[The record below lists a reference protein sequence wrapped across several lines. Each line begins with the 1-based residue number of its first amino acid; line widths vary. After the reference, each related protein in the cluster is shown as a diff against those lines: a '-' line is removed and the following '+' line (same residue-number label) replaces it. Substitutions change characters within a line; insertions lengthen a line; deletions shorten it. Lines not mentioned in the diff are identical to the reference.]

1 MQIRSCLIFICFS
14 FFKLASNGIKDPF
27 IRKFRSFN
35 ELTKYAR
42 TAHDP
47 NLLGKIKVE
56 IKVATVQIE
65 FKTAIVTLEFLYLM
79 FK

>member
-1 MQIRSCLIFICFS
+1 M
-14 FFKLASNGIKDPF
+14 
-27 IRKFRSFN
+27 IRKFRSFD